1 MNTRSRRNHDPRS
14 TPHYTDR
21 AIHRIRVTASE
32 SMRYNLFSL
41 RCEILWSAMKI
52 IRVINIRQNGQNMMK
67 GRGYDLHNVNNINK
81 IITLEKSKSNLMM
94 GDLGSSQESDQVK
107 LNSADTSDTLDTVRN
122 DTATASN
129 NLMLSQPH
137 PYNTFGSVL
146 TSSNSHPYNSFGSV
160 LTGSSSSLNDSHRLS
175 LSCFWSSELCLA
187 VADGLTIRTLKVTN
201 YYYND
206 CNHS

>member
-94 GDLGSSQESDQVK
+94 GDLGSSQESDQK
-107 LNSADTSDTLDTVRN
+107 KFPSADTSDTLDTLDTVRN
-122 DTATASN
+122 NNSTTGSN
-129 NLMLSQPH
+129 NVMQSQPH
-137 PYNTFGSVL
+137 PYNSSSSAL
-146 TSSNSHPYNSFGSV
+146 TSSRSHPYNSFGSV
-160 LTGSSSSLNDSHRLS
+160 LTCSSSNLSDSHRLS

-187 VADGLTIRTLKVTN
+187 VADGLTIRTLKVN
-201 YYYND
+201 IN
-206 CNHS
+206 